1 LALELYELR
10 ILIFLLLNGPSR
22 KTDLVRALGLNWNR
36 LSKLLDRLVEKG
48 LVHRVLTFSN
58 RPTYVYLVTA
68 KGVEELEKI
77 FQELK
82 ESLEKAKKMQKTEQA

>member
-1 LALELYELR
+1 MALELYELR